1 MVYACGMG
9 FAMVW
14 PAKEQ
19 EEVDV
24 EQAPNIE
31 TTSRPIGL
39 GRSIGPRYET
49 HDPHDLSRMA

>member
-1 MVYACGMG
+1 MG

-14 PAKEQ
+14 LTKEQ
-19 EEVDV
+19 EEL
-24 EQAPNIE
+24 EFGQAPNIE

-49 HDPHDLSRMA
+49 HDLHDLSRMA